1 LPPRLRLEI
10 RAPQPKD
17 LFMNAATPSIVLTSN
32 DVQRLEAM
40 LDSPQYRGHPGAAP
54 LHAELER
61 AHVVQPDELPHD
73 VISMN
78 STAECVD
85 ETSGRAHSLT
95 LVYPRAADAA
105 QGRVSVLAPVGAAL
119 LGMKV
124 GQSIDWPAPSGTLR
138 LRVTAVRYQPEAA
151 GDYHR

>member
-1 LPPRLRLEI
+1 
-10 RAPQPKD
+10 
-17 LFMNAATPSIVLTSN
+17 MNTATPSITLTSN

-40 LDSPQYRGHPGAAP
+40 LDSAQFHDAPGAAP
-54 LHAELER
+54 LRGELER
-61 AHVVQPDELPHD
+61 ARVVEPRKLPRD

-85 ETSGRAHSLT
+85 EASGRTHALT
-95 LVYPRAADAA
+95 LVYPREADAA
-105 QGRVSVLAPVGAAL
+105 HGRVSVLAPVGAAL

-124 GQSIDWPAPSGTLR
+124 GQSIDWPVPSGTMR

-151 GDYHR
+151 GEHHR

>member
-1 LPPRLRLEI
+1 
-10 RAPQPKD
+10 
-17 LFMNAATPSIVLTSN
+17 MNTATPSIVLTSN
-32 DVQRLEAM
+32 DVQRLETM
-40 LDSPQYRGHPGAAP
+40 LDSAQYRDAPGAEA
-54 LHAELER
+54 LRAELER
-61 AHVVQPDELPHD
+61 ARVVAPQELPRD

-85 ETSGRAHSLT
+85 EASGRARALT
-95 LVYPRAADAA
+95 LVYPREADAA
-105 QGRVSVLAPVGAAL
+105 QGRISVLAPVGAAL

-151 GDYHR
+151 GEYHR